1 MAYHRKGMLTFG
13 LIIAF
18 TLVVVCALIAAAV
31 ATALSAGISAARPD
45 LMKRESGGDEAPPPG
60 P

>member
-1 MAYHRKGMLTFG
+1 MLTFG

-18 TLVVVCALIAAAV
+18 TLVVVGALIAAVV
-31 ATALSAGISAARPD
+31 ATALSAGISAARPE
-45 LMKRESGGDEAPPPG
+45 LIKRKRRHDEAPAPG